1 MPTKRARAV
10 AARARRSFV
19 APREVAEGDELVV
32 RSRQNYDPDLSNF
45 NQDDEKEL
53 LVLNTAGEW
62 QPALSLF
69 EYVQQ
74 SLVELCAGYIE
85 ASADKASDEGWEDY
99 VRDHLGGELDWR
111 ELCDCDDARGV
122 YAKPVGLTRGNYTTV
137 DTLLSCVT
145 PQCAADIIE
154 RRREELA
161 GIRVLRLVAVR
172 LRVPHE
178 IVGEIESFVAA
189 PAKDSVPFRC
199 DELPSFMRSLS
210 EDYERE
216 AWDCHLDGCIV
227 SAGHL
232 GGAEIW
238 KGKIYGKHLN
248 DDLHKAWILL
258 PRRLLQQYVAHP
270 FAFSTTDDDDAWP
283 ADAID
288 FYEPESGHRTYI
300 FEFADGAQQER
311 TFECFVLHPYFVEMK
326 RQAEER
332 MRAHYRRRAAQDRQ
346 RRTLRQLERAVLER
360 GRRPYEVAS
369 RTAGGALAVAAGALI
384 VWAGS
389 EMTAAAAAAGFAGAA
404 ASLFV
409 A

>member
-1 MPTKRARAV
+1 MPTDEATAL

-19 APREVAEGDELVV
+19 APRDLGHAAEGDELV
-32 RSRQNYDPDLSNF
+32 LKI
-45 NQDDEKEL
+45 NQDGRRGKTKEL
-53 LVLNTAGEW
+53 LVLNTDGEW

-111 ELCDCDDARGV
+111 DLCDCDDARGV
-122 YAKPVGLTRGNYTTV
+122 YATPVGLTRGNYTTV

-145 PQCAADIIE
+145 PQVAADIIE
-154 RRREELA
+154 RRRKELA
-161 GIRVLRLVAVR
+161 GIRILRLVALR
-172 LRVPHE
+172 LRVPLE
-178 IVGEIESFVAA
+178 IVGQIEGFVAA

-199 DELPSFMRSLS
+199 DELPSFMQSLS
-210 EDYERE
+210 ERYEYE
-216 AWDCHLDGCIV
+216 AWDCHLDGCHV

-258 PRRLLQQYVAHP
+258 PRRLLQQYVEHP
-270 FAFSTTDDDDAWP
+270 FVFSLPDDDEDEWP
-283 ADAID
+283 AGAI
-288 FYEPESGHRTYI
+288 EVLESAPGHRTYL
-300 FEFADGAQQER
+300 FEDADGGQHAR
-311 TFECFVLHPYFVEMK
+311 TFQCFVLHPYFVEMK
-326 RQAEER
+326 RREQEEMDAYFRRCREAET
-332 MRAHYRRRAAQDRQ
+332 Q
-346 RRTLRQLERAVLER
+346 RRTLMQLELAGLER
-360 GRRPYEVAS
+360 GRRPYEIAS
-369 RTAGGALAVAAGALI
+369 RTAGGALTVAAGALL

-389 EMTAAAAAAGFAGAA
+389 A
-404 ASLFV
+404 ASAFV
-409 A
+409 G

>member
-1 MPTKRARAV
+1 MPRNRFRRAI

-19 APREVAEGDELVV
+19 APRELAEGDELVV
-32 RSRQNYDPDLSNF
+32 RSRQNYDPDQSNY

-99 VRDHLGGELDWR
+99 VREDLGGELDWR
-111 ELCDCDDARGV
+111 DLCDCDDARGV
-122 YAKPVGLTRGNYTTV
+122 YATPVGLTRGNYTDI
-137 DTLLSCVT
+137 DTLLSLVT
-145 PQCAADIIE
+145 PKSTAGIIE

-161 GIRVLRLVAVR
+161 GIRALRLVAVR

-178 IVGEIESFVAA
+178 IVGQIESFFA
-189 PAKDSVPFRC
+189 PAKDSVPFRR
-199 DELPSFMRSLS
+199 DELPGFMQSLS
-210 EDYERE
+210 EKYEYE
-216 AWDCHLDGCIV
+216 AWDCHLDGCSV

-238 KGKIYGKHLN
+238 KAQIYAKHYSN
-248 DDLHKAWILL
+248 CHEDTIVL
-258 PRRLLQQYVAHP
+258 PRKLLQQYVEHP
-270 FAFSTTDDDDAWP
+270 FVFRLPGDDEEWPVDAFD
-283 ADAID
+283 
-288 FYEPESGHRTYI
+288 ELESRPGHRT
-300 FEFADGAQQER
+300 FVFQDGEER

-326 RQAEER
+326 RREREE
-332 MRAHYRRRAAQDRQ
+332 MDAYFRRCREEETQ
-346 RRTLRQLERAVLER
+346 RRTLMQLELAGLER
-360 GRRPYEVAS
+360 GRRPHEVAS
-369 RTAGGALAVAAGALI
+369 RTAGSALAVAAGALL

-389 EMTAAAAAAGFAGAA
+389 TASALG
-404 ASLFV
+404 LL
-409 A
+409 

>member
-1 MPTKRARAV
+1 MPRNRFRRAI

-32 RSRQNYDPDLSNF
+32 RSRQNYDPDLSNY

-122 YAKPVGLTRGNYTTV
+122 YATPVGLTRGNYTDI
-137 DTLLSCVT
+137 DTLLSLVT
-145 PQCAADIIE
+145 PKSTAGIIE

-161 GIRVLRLVAVR
+161 GIRALRLVAVR

-178 IVGEIESFVAA
+178 IVGQIESFFA
-189 PAKDSVPFRC
+189 PAKDSVPCSR
-199 DELPSFMRSLS
+199 DELPGFMQSLC
-210 EDYERE
+210 EEYVRE
-216 AWDCHLDGCIV
+216 AWDGPFECCSV
-227 SAGHL
+227 SAGHV

-238 KGKIYGKHLN
+238 KGQFSHGVHSLRE
-248 DDLHKAWILL
+248 DWIVL
-258 PRRLLQQYVAHP
+258 PRKLLQQCVEHP
-270 FAFSTTDDDDAWP
+270 FVFSHPDDDENEWP
-283 ADAID
+283 AGAI
-288 FYEPESGHRTYI
+288 EVLESAPGHRTYL
-300 FEFADGAQQER
+300 FDDADVGQHAR
-311 TFECFVLHPYFVEMK
+311 TFQCFVLHPYFVEMK
-326 RQAEER
+326 RREQEESD
-332 MRAHYRRRAAQDRQ
+332 AHFRRCREQETQ
-346 RRTLRQLERAVLER
+346 RRTLMQLELAGLER
-360 GRRPYEVAS
+360 GRRPYEIAS
-369 RTAGGALAVAAGALI
+369 RTAGGALTVAAGALL

-389 EMTAAAAAAGFAGAA
+389 TASALG
-404 ASLFV
+404 LL
-409 A
+409 

>member
-1 MPTKRARAV
+1 MPRNRFRRAI

-19 APREVAEGDELVV
+19 APREAAEGDELVV
-32 RSRQNYDPDLSNF
+32 RSRQNYDPDSSNY

-111 ELCDCDDARGV
+111 DLCDCDDARGV
-122 YAKPVGLTRGNYTTV
+122 YATPVGLTRGNYTDI
-137 DTLLSCVT
+137 DTLLSLVT
-145 PQCAADIIE
+145 PKSTAGIIE

-161 GIRVLRLVAVR
+161 GIRALRLVAVR

-178 IVGEIESFVAA
+178 IVGQIESFFA
-189 PAKDSVPFRC
+189 PAKDSVPFRR
-199 DELPSFMRSLS
+199 DELPGFMQSLS
-210 EDYERE
+210 ERYEYE
-216 AWDCHLDGCIV
+216 AWDCPIDGCIV

-232 GGAEIW
+232 GGVEIW
-238 KGKIYGKHLN
+238 KAQFYAKHYDN
-248 DDLHKAWILL
+248 CHDDTIVL
-258 PRRLLQQYVAHP
+258 PRKLVPQYEEQP
-270 FAFSTTDDDDAWP
+270 FMFSLPDADYDEWP
-283 ADAID
+283 AGAIEV
-288 FYEPESGHRTYI
+288 YESVPGRRTYV
-300 FEFADGAQQER
+300 FEDADGDREGR
-311 TFECFVLHPYFVEMK
+311 TFECFVLHPYFVELK

-332 MRAHYRRRAAQDRQ
+332 MRAYYRLREDQVRSDRV
-346 RRTLRQLERAVLER
+346 RMQLELAGLER

-369 RTAGGALAVAAGALI
+369 RTAGGALAVAAGALL

-389 EMTAAAAAAGFAGAA
+389 TASALG
-404 ASLFV
+404 LL
-409 A
+409 